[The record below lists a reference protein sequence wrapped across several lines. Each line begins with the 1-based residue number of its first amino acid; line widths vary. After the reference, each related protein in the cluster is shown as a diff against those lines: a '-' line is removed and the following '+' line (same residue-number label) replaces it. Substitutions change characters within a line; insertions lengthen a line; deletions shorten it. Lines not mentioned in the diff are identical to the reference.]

1 MKTVNLSIIIATVFL
16 FHTIAFGQTT
26 RTTTTTKTTSKPDVE
41 INIEGKIEF
50 NINGNSSQ
58 NTTTTTT
65 TTKTQKPP
73 KTKPANKPSSINENT
88 TTESNAYP
96 TVATSKF
103 DFISGD
109 KVLAIEDFSTTNIGD
124 FPLNWNTNSS
134 SEVVTLSNQSGK
146 WLQLN
151 QKGAYLMEA
160 INQLPDNFTFEFDVV
175 CSTPFGFNSN
185 GLYVNFANLKN
196 RNTDYVKWM
205 DYAGKNDGVKIML
218 EPSTPGGKLAKM
230 GNAGIFAY
238 NTNQAEIKNIVKTP
252 EFNDEVNP
260 KAHIAIWRQKERIRV
275 YINQTKVF
283 DIPKAMLAS
292 SYNALFFSTKYMYNP
307 DNYYI
312 SNIKFAV
319 GGADTRT
326 QLIDEGKFSTNGI
339 LFDVNSDVIK
349 PESNGVLLTI
359 AKIMNE
365 NNEVRIKI
373 VGHTDSD
380 GDAAK
385 NMELSKKRANAVKNY
400 LIKNFGISASRIE
413 TDGKGASQ
421 PFDKANTK
429 EAKANNRR
437 VEFIKL

>member
-1 MKTVNLSIIIATVFL
+1 MKTANLSLIFGCVFFYQTFVIA
-16 FHTIAFGQTT
+16 QTS
-26 RTTTTTKTTSKPDVE
+26 KTTSKPDVE
-41 INIEGKIEF
+41 VNIEGKIEI
-50 NINGNSSQ
+50 NINGNSS
-58 NTTTTTT
+58 
-65 TTKTQKPP
+65 
-73 KTKPANKPSSINENT
+73 ENT
-88 TTESNAYP
+88 TTKGKSVTTQP
-96 TVATSKF
+96 TSKNIKNETKTNSDSMITIATSKF
-103 DFISGD
+103 DFIAGD
-109 KVLAIEDFSTTNIGD
+109 KVLAIEDFSTANIGD

-134 SEVVTLSNQSGK
+134 AEVVSLNNQNGK

-175 CSTPFGFNSN
+175 CTSPFGFNSS
-185 GLYVNFANLKN
+185 GLYINFANLKN

-205 DYAGKNDGVKIML
+205 EYAGKNDGVKIML
-218 EPSTPGGKLAKM
+218 EASSPGGKMAKM

-238 NTNQAEIKNIVKTP
+238 NANQAEIKNIVKTP

-260 KAHIAIWRQKERIRV
+260 KAHIAIWRQKERVRV

-283 DIPKAMLAS
+283 DIPKAMLAT
-292 SYNALFFSTKYMYNP
+292 SYNTLFFSTKYMYSP

-326 QLIDEGKFSTNGI
+326 QLIDEGNFSTNGI

-349 PESNGVLLTI
+349 PESNGVLLSI

-365 NNEVRIKI
+365 NSEIRIKI

-380 GDAAK
+380 GDATK
-385 NMELSKKRANAVKNY
+385 NLELSKKRANAVKEY
-400 LIKNFGISASRIE
+400 LIKYFGISGSRIE
-413 TDGKGASQ
+413 TDGKGATQ
-421 PFDKANTK
+421 PIDKANTK